1 MILPTKDEFVRLAAE
16 YDVVPVAREVY
27 ADLTTPISA
36 FMALA
41 EGARHAFLLESVI
54 GGERLGRYSFLG
66 VGDREVITARRG
78 EVVVENGSVHGLRA
92 GDPLEVVAERLKAGR
107 VARVPGLPL
116 FVGGA
121 VGFVGYEAAS
131 GFERVPRHGDDDLD
145 VPDMVF
151 MMADIVVAFDHARR
165 VLQVIA
171 PVRPGGAPGPA
182 YDAALRRIDDCL
194 SRIDRGPG
202 GAELGAV
209 GMSAPVP
216 LHAHTHRDDFIASV
230 EKAKEHIAAGD
241 IFQVVLSQ
249 RFSAPYDGDGLDLYR
264 VLRAVNPS
272 PYMFYIRTTD
282 VTLVGSSPEPL
293 VRVEDDQVLTR
304 PLAGTRPR
312 GADSAEDGRLRADL
326 LADEKERAEHVMLVD
341 LGRNDIGRVSR
352 PGTVT
357 VDELMEVEYYSHVM
371 HIVSNVTGTLA
382 EDKDAFDALRA
393 TFPAGTVSGAPKVRA
408 MEIITGLEPAARG
421 PYAGTVGYF
430 GVDGAMDMC
439 ITIRTL
445 VLTGGMAY
453 LQSGAG
459 IVADSDPERE
469 YEECLHK
476 ARALH
481 HALELAAGMHAEA
494 AEAIAESSA
503 DITRRGPS
511 PLRGSPACET
521 VRLEESAIA
530 SAETESVSGPA
541 EGSADRGAER

>member
-1 MILPTKDEFVRLAAE
+1 MTIPSKEEFVRLAAE

-27 ADLTTPISA
+27 ADLATPISA

-41 EGARHAFLLESVI
+41 EDAEHAFLLESVI

-66 VGDREVITARRG
+66 VGDGEVVTAKRG
-78 EVVVENGSVHGLRA
+78 EVVVENGGVTGLRA
-92 GDPLEVVAERLKAGR
+92 ADPLTVVADRLAAGR

-116 FVGGA
+116 FVGGV
-121 VGFVGYEAAS
+121 VGFVGYEAAT
-131 GFERVPRHGDDDLD
+131 GFEKVPRHPNDELGL
-145 VPDMVF
+145 PDMVF

-171 PVRPGGAPGPA
+171 PVRPGGAPELA
-182 YDAALRRIDDCL
+182 YEAALKRIDACLRRIDA
-194 SRIDRGPG
+194 GPR

-209 GMSAPVP
+209 GVTAEVP
-216 LHAHTHRDDFIASV
+216 LREHTSRADFVAQV
-230 EKAKEHIAAGD
+230 EAAKEHIMAGD

-249 RFSAPYDGDGLDLYR
+249 RFSAPYAGDGLDLYR

-272 PYMFYIRTTD
+272 PYMFYVRTRD

-293 VRVEDDQVLTR
+293 VRVEGDTVLTR
-304 PLAGTRPR
+304 PLAGTRAR
-312 GADSAEDGRLRADL
+312 GADASEDSRLRADL

-341 LGRNDIGRVSR
+341 LGRNDLGRVSA

-382 EDKDAFDALRA
+382 PGKDAFDALRA

-408 MEIITGLEPAARG
+408 MQIISELEPAARG

-430 GVDGAMDMC
+430 GLDGAMDMC
-439 ITIRTL
+439 ITIRTF
-445 VLTGGMAY
+445 VLAGGTAY

-459 IVADSDPERE
+459 IVADSDPAKE

-481 HALELAAGMHAEA
+481 HALELAAGMHAEV
-494 AEAIAESSA
+494 
-503 DITRRGPS
+503 
-511 PLRGSPACET
+511 T
-521 VRLEESAIA
+521 V
-530 SAETESVSGPA
+530 
-541 EGSADRGAER
+541 

>member
-1 MILPTKDEFVRLAAE
+1 LEAFPVTIPSKEEFVRLAADH
-16 YDVVPVAREVY
+16 DVVPVAREVY
-27 ADLTTPISA
+27 ADLATPISA

-41 EGARHAFLLESVI
+41 EDAEHAFLLESVI

-66 VGDREVITARRG
+66 IGDGEVVTARRG
-78 EVVVENGSVHGLRA
+78 EVVVENGGVTGIRA
-92 GDPLEVVAERLKAGR
+92 EDPLTVVADRLAAGR

-121 VGFVGYEAAS
+121 VGFVGYEAAT
-131 GFERVPRHGDDDLD
+131 GFEKVPRHSNDELGL
-145 VPDMVF
+145 PDMVF

-171 PVRPGGAPGPA
+171 PVRPGGAPELA
-182 YDAALRRIDDCL
+182 YEAALKRIDACL
-194 SRIDRGPG
+194 KRIDQGPR

-209 GMSAPVP
+209 GETAEVP
-216 LHAHTHRDDFIASV
+216 LREHTSREQFVADVLA
-230 EKAKEHIAAGD
+230 AKEHILAGD

-249 RFSAPYDGDGLDLYR
+249 RFSAPYAGDGLDLYR

-272 PYMFYIRTTD
+272 PYMFYVRTRD

-293 VRVEDDQVLTR
+293 VRVEGDSVLTR
-304 PLAGTRPR
+304 PLAGTRAR
-312 GADSAEDGRLRADL
+312 GADAAEDSRLRADL

-341 LGRNDIGRVSR
+341 LGRNDLGRVSA

-382 EDKDAFDALRA
+382 PGKDAFDALRA

-408 MEIITGLEPAARG
+408 MQIISELEPAARG

-430 GVDGAMDMC
+430 GLDGAMDMC
-439 ITIRTL
+439 ITIRTF
-445 VLTGGMAY
+445 VLAGGTAY

-459 IVADSDPERE
+459 IVADSDPESE
-469 YEECLHK
+469 YEECRHK

-481 HALELAAGMHAEA
+481 HALELAAGMHSEVA
-494 AEAIAESSA
+494 
-503 DITRRGPS
+503 R
-511 PLRGSPACET
+511 
-521 VRLEESAIA
+521 
-530 SAETESVSGPA
+530 
-541 EGSADRGAER
+541 

>member
-1 MILPTKDEFVRLAAE
+1 MSISVILPGKDEFVRLAADH
-16 YDVVPVAREVY
+16 DVVPVAREVY
-27 ADLTTPISA
+27 ADLATPISA

-41 EGARHAFLLESVI
+41 EGAEHAFLLESVV

-66 VGDREVITARRG
+66 VGDGEVVTARG
-78 EVVVENGSVHGLRA
+78 SEVVVENGGVHGVRA
-92 GDPLEVVAERLKAGR
+92 DDPLTVVAERLSAGR

-131 GFERVPRHGDDDLD
+131 GFERVPRHGSDELG
-145 VPDMVF
+145 VPDTVF
-151 MMADIVVAFDHARR
+151 MTADIVVAFDHARR

-171 PVRPGGAPGPA
+171 PVRPGGAPELA
-182 YDAALRRIDDCL
+182 YEAALKRIDACL
-194 SRIDRGPG
+194 KRIDEGPR
-202 GAELGAV
+202 GAELGRV
-209 GMSAPVP
+209 GMTRQVP
-216 LHAHTHRDDFIASV
+216 LTAHSTREEYIEAV
-230 EKAKEHIAAGD
+230 KAGKEHIAAGD
-241 IFQVVLSQ
+241 IFQIVLSQ
-249 RFSAPYDGDGLDLYR
+249 RFSAPYAGDGLDLYR

-272 PYMFYIRTTD
+272 PYMFYVRTRD

-293 VRVEDDQVLTR
+293 VRVEGDEVLTR

-312 GADSAEDGRLRADL
+312 GADTAEDGRLRADL

-341 LGRNDIGRVSR
+341 LGRNDLGRVCV
-352 PGTVT
+352 PGSVT

-382 EDKDAFDALRA
+382 PGADAFDALRA

-408 MEIITGLEPAARG
+408 MELIAELEPAARG

-430 GVDGAMDMC
+430 GLDGAMDMC
-439 ITIRTL
+439 ITIRTI
-445 VLTGGMAY
+445 VLAGGRAY

-481 HALELAAGMHAEA
+481 RALELAAGMH
-494 AEAIAESSA
+494 
-503 DITRRGPS
+503 D
-511 PLRGSPACET
+511 
-521 VRLEESAIA
+521 EESAVHAAEDGTGNLRPILSQDA
-530 SAETESVSGPA
+530 SAGRREHPRTEAVVSRPA
-541 EGSADRGAER
+541 EGDGGMIR

>member
-1 MILPTKDEFVRLAAE
+1 VILPAKDEFVRLAADH
-16 YDVVPVAREVY
+16 DVVPVAREVY
-27 ADLTTPISA
+27 ADLATPISA
-36 FMALA
+36 FMALS
-41 EGARHAFLLESVI
+41 EGAAHAFLLESVI

-78 EVVVENGSVHGLRA
+78 EVVVENGGVHGMA
-92 GDPLEVVAERLKAGR
+92 VDDPLTVVADRLSAGR

-121 VGFVGYEAAS
+121 VGFVGYEAAT
-131 GFERVPRHGDDDLD
+131 GFERVPRHGNDELE

-151 MMADIVVAFDHARR
+151 MMADVVVAFDHARR

-171 PVRPGGAPGPA
+171 PVRPGGAPELA
-182 YDAALRRIDDCL
+182 YDAALKRIDGYL
-194 SRIDRGPG
+194 RRIDRGPR

-209 GMSAPVP
+209 GVTREVP
-216 LHAHTHRDDFIASV
+216 LQAHTSKEDFLASV
-230 EKAKEHIAAGD
+230 VAAKEHIAAGD

-249 RFSAPYDGDGLDLYR
+249 RFSAPYEGDGLDLYR

-272 PYMFYIRTTD
+272 PYMFYIRTAE

-293 VRVEDDQVLTR
+293 VRVEDDTVLTR

-341 LGRNDIGRVSR
+341 LGRNDLGRVSA

-382 EDKDAFDALRA
+382 PGKDAFDALRA

-408 MEIITGLEPAARG
+408 MEIVADLEPAARG

-430 GVDGAMDMC
+430 GLDGAMDMC
-439 ITIRTL
+439 ITIRTF
-445 VLTGGMAY
+445 VLTGGRAY

-459 IVADSDPERE
+459 LVADSEPERE

-481 HALELAAGMHAEA
+481 HALELAAGMHGE
-494 AEAIAESSA
+494 
-503 DITRRGPS
+503 DGGP
-511 PLRGSPACET
+511 
-521 VRLEESAIA
+521 V
-530 SAETESVSGPA
+530 A
-541 EGSADRGAER
+541 EGRSGNLRPILSQDAPTGRREHPRTEAVVPRPTTSDGEVAR

>member
-1 MILPTKDEFVRLAAE
+1 VILPAKDEFVRLAADH
-16 YDVVPVAREVY
+16 DVVPVAREVY
-27 ADLTTPISA
+27 ADLATPISA
-36 FMALA
+36 FMALS
-41 EGARHAFLLESVI
+41 EGAAHAFLLESVI

-66 VGDREVITARRG
+66 VGAREVITARRG
-78 EVVVENGSVHGLRA
+78 EVVVENGGVHGMA
-92 GDPLEVVAERLKAGR
+92 VDDPLTVVADRLSAGR

-121 VGFVGYEAAS
+121 VGFVGYEAAT
-131 GFERVPRHGDDDLD
+131 GFERVPRHGNDELG

-151 MMADIVVAFDHARR
+151 MMADVVVAFDHARR

-171 PVRPGGAPGPA
+171 PVRPGGAPELA
-182 YDAALRRIDDCL
+182 YDAALKRIDGYL
-194 SRIDRGPG
+194 RRIDRGPR

-209 GMSAPVP
+209 GVTREVP
-216 LHAHTHRDDFIASV
+216 LQAHTSKEDFLASV
-230 EKAKEHIAAGD
+230 VAAKEHIAAGD

-249 RFSAPYDGDGLDLYR
+249 RFSAPYEGDGLDLYR

-272 PYMFYIRTTD
+272 PYMFYIRTAE

-293 VRVEDDQVLTR
+293 VRVEDDTVLTR

-341 LGRNDIGRVSR
+341 LGRNDLGRVSA

-382 EDKDAFDALRA
+382 PGKDAFDALRA

-408 MEIITGLEPAARG
+408 MEIVADLEPAARG

-430 GVDGAMDMC
+430 GLDGAMDMC
-439 ITIRTL
+439 ITIRTF
-445 VLTGGMAY
+445 VLAGGRAY

-459 IVADSDPERE
+459 LVADSEPERE

-481 HALELAAGMHAEA
+481 HALELAAGMHGEDAITPRPDDRETTASVLGGSRLPAEA
-494 AEAIAESSA
+494 SCERIGLRSP
-503 DITRRGPS
+503 DRPS
-511 PLRGSPACET
+511 GEVAR
-521 VRLEESAIA
+521 
-530 SAETESVSGPA
+530 
-541 EGSADRGAER
+541 

>member
-1 MILPTKDEFVRLAAE
+1 MSISVILPGKDEFVRLAADH
-16 YDVVPVAREVY
+16 DVVPVAREVY
-27 ADLTTPISA
+27 ADLATPISA

-41 EGARHAFLLESVI
+41 EGAEHAFLLESVV

-66 VGDREVITARRG
+66 VGDSEVVTARG
-78 EVVVENGSVHGLRA
+78 SEVVVENGGVHGVRA
-92 GDPLEVVAERLKAGR
+92 DDPLTVVAERLSAGR

-131 GFERVPRHGDDDLD
+131 GFERVPRHGNDELG
-145 VPDMVF
+145 VPDTVF
-151 MMADIVVAFDHARR
+151 MTADIVVAFDHARR

-171 PVRPGGAPGPA
+171 PVRPGGAPELA
-182 YDAALRRIDDCL
+182 YEAALKRIDACL
-194 SRIDRGPG
+194 KRIDEGPR
-202 GAELGAV
+202 GAELGRV
-209 GMSAPVP
+209 GMTREVP
-216 LHAHTHRDDFIASV
+216 LTAHSTREEYIEAV
-230 EKAKEHIAAGD
+230 KAGKEHIAAGD
-241 IFQVVLSQ
+241 IFQIVLSQ
-249 RFSAPYDGDGLDLYR
+249 RFSAPYAGDGLDLYR

-272 PYMFYIRTTD
+272 PYMFYVRTRD

-293 VRVEDDQVLTR
+293 VRVEGDEVLTR

-312 GADSAEDGRLRADL
+312 GADTAEDGRLRADL

-341 LGRNDIGRVSR
+341 LGRNDLGRVCV
-352 PGTVT
+352 PGSVT

-382 EDKDAFDALRA
+382 PGADAFDALRA
-393 TFPAGTVSGAPKVRA
+393 TFPAGTVNGAPKVRA
-408 MEIITGLEPAARG
+408 MELIAELEPAARG

-430 GVDGAMDMC
+430 GLDGAMDMC
-439 ITIRTL
+439 ITIRTI
-445 VLTGGMAY
+445 VLAGGRAY

-481 HALELAAGMHAEA
+481 RALELAAGMHDEDAGPSRQDDRETTASVLGGSRLPAEA
-494 AEAIAESSA
+494 SCERIGLRSP
-503 DITRRGPS
+503 DRPS
-511 PLRGSPACET
+511 GEVPR
-521 VRLEESAIA
+521 
-530 SAETESVSGPA
+530 
-541 EGSADRGAER
+541 

>member
-1 MILPTKDEFVRLAAE
+1 MIRPSKDEFVALAKDH
-16 YDVVPVAREVY
+16 DVVPVAREVY
-27 ADLTTPISA
+27 ADLATPISA
-36 FMALA
+36 FMALS
-41 EGARHAFLLESVI
+41 EGAEHAFLLESVV

-66 VGDREVITARRG
+66 VGDREVVTARAG
-78 EVVVENGSVHGLRA
+78 EVVVENGGVTGERA
-92 GDPLEVVAERLKAGR
+92 EDALTVVQRRLNAGS

-121 VGFVGYEAAS
+121 VGFVGYEAAT
-131 GFERVPRHGDDDLD
+131 GFERVPRHPVDDLYT
-145 VPDMVF
+145 PDMVF
-151 MMADIVVAFDHARR
+151 MLADIVVAFDHARR
-165 VLQVIA
+165 VMQVIA
-171 PVRPGGAPGPA
+171 PVRPGGAPEAA
-182 YDAALRRIDDCL
+182 YEAALGRIDAYLRRIDA
-194 SRIDRGPG
+194 GPQ
-202 GAELGAV
+202 GAAMGAV
-209 GMSAPVP
+209 GARRDVE
-216 LHAHTHRDDFIASV
+216 LKAHTDRDAFIESV
-230 EKAKEHIAAGD
+230 KAAKEHIFAGD
-241 IFQVVLSQ
+241 VFQVVLSQ

-272 PYMFYIRTTD
+272 PYMFYVRTRD

-293 VRVEDDQVLTR
+293 VRVEGDEVLTR

-312 GADSAEDGRLRADL
+312 GADAGEDGRLRADL

-341 LGRNDIGRVSR
+341 LGRNDLGRVSV

-382 EDKDAFDALRA
+382 PGKTAFDALRA

-408 MEIITGLEPAARG
+408 MEIVRELEPMARG

-430 GVDGAMDMC
+430 GLDGAMDMC
-439 ITIRTL
+439 ITIRTF
-445 VLTGGMAY
+445 VLAGGRAY

-481 HALELAAGMHAEA
+481 QALELAEGMRHAE
-494 AEAIAESSA
+494 EVSS
-503 DITRRGPS
+503 
-511 PLRGSPACET
+511 
-521 VRLEESAIA
+521 
-530 SAETESVSGPA
+530 
-541 EGSADRGAER
+541 

>member
-1 MILPTKDEFVRLAAE
+1 MIRPGKEEFVRLAAE
-16 YDVVPVAREVY
+16 HDVVPVAREVY
-27 ADLTTPISA
+27 ADLATPISA

-41 EGARHAFLLESVI
+41 EDAEHAFLLESVI

-66 VGDREVITARRG
+66 VGDGEVVTAKRG
-78 EVVVENGSVHGLRA
+78 EVVVENGGVTGLRA
-92 GDPLEVVAERLKAGR
+92 ADPLTVVADRLAAGR

-116 FVGGA
+116 FVGGV
-121 VGFVGYEAAS
+121 VGFVGYEAAT
-131 GFERVPRHGDDDLD
+131 GFEKVPRHPNDELGL
-145 VPDMVF
+145 PDMVF

-171 PVRPGGAPGPA
+171 PVRPGGAPELA
-182 YDAALRRIDDCL
+182 YEAALKRIDACLRRIDA
-194 SRIDRGPG
+194 GPR

-209 GMSAPVP
+209 GVTAEVP
-216 LHAHTHRDDFIASV
+216 LREHTSRADFVAQV
-230 EKAKEHIAAGD
+230 EAAKEHIMAGD

-249 RFSAPYDGDGLDLYR
+249 RFSAPYAGDGLDLYR

-272 PYMFYIRTTD
+272 PYMFYVRTRD

-293 VRVEDDQVLTR
+293 VRVEGDTVLTR
-304 PLAGTRPR
+304 PLAGTRAR
-312 GADSAEDGRLRADL
+312 GADASEDSRLRADL

-341 LGRNDIGRVSR
+341 LGRNDLGRVSA

-382 EDKDAFDALRA
+382 PGKDAFDALRA

-408 MEIITGLEPAARG
+408 MQIISELEPAARG

-430 GVDGAMDMC
+430 GLDGAMDMC
-439 ITIRTL
+439 ITIRTF
-445 VLTGGMAY
+445 VLAGGTAY

-459 IVADSDPERE
+459 IVADSDPAKE

-481 HALELAAGMHAEA
+481 HALELAAGMHAEV
-494 AEAIAESSA
+494 
-503 DITRRGPS
+503 
-511 PLRGSPACET
+511 T
-521 VRLEESAIA
+521 V
-530 SAETESVSGPA
+530 
-541 EGSADRGAER
+541 